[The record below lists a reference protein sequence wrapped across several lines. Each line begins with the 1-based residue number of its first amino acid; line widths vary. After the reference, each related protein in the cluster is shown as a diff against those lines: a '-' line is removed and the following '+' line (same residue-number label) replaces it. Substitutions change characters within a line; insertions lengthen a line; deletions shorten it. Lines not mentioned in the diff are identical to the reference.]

1 MADTVESEPAAIP
14 TWQKGIRIE
23 PAPMPAQRAANA
35 RIDDLPPRAQRLAAR
50 GERWIER
57 REFAFAEQALREALA
72 LAPAHADVLRL
83 LAVTL
88 HVRQRYPE
96 AIELLRRAAAA
107 KPDDALIRNNL
118 GSALA
123 EAGDMDGAIAA
134 FAHAA
139 EASPGIPTAWL
150 NLGKAYEAALRHD
163 EAEAAYARAIA
174 IDPDGFPAHVQR
186 GNALRAAGRIDE
198 AAAAY
203 RRALA
208 LQPVSAEAWAGLA
221 GLDAARLDD
230 ADVAHLR
237 ALYARND
244 LTTTSHCLIGLAYA
258 LALEARGEYREA
270 FDTTL
275 AVQAIRRRQS
285 RWDAAGA
292 SRIAD
297 DIARAFASPA
307 AGADDA
313 SLGHEV
319 VFLVGMP
326 RSGST
331 LAEQI
336 LAAHP
341 DVEGA
346 GELNALPM
354 VLREES
360 ARRGVDLP
368 DWIGHATPD
377 DWSGLGR
384 DYLART
390 AKFRTAHARSTDK
403 NLQNWQL
410 IGAIRAMLPG
420 ARIVDCRRDPLEAS
434 WSALKLQFG
443 NALPFACGIEEI
455 AGWRRD
461 YERLM
466 AHWDAIF
473 PGAVLRFDHEALLDD
488 PGSRVRAL
496 LDFCGLPFDAA
507 CLAFQAAERDVHTA
521 SAAQVRAPLMRD
533 TARAARYGAVLDPL
547 RAALGLPA

>member
-1 MADTVESEPAAIP
+1 MADTASDTAAIQ
-14 TWQKGIRIE
+14 TWQKNIRIE
-23 PAPMPAQRAANA
+23 PAPMPVQRAANA
-35 RIDDLPPRAQRLAAR
+35 RIEDLPPRAQRLAAR

-72 LAPAHADVLRL
+72 LAPAHAEVLRL

-107 KPDDALIRNNL
+107 KPDDALIQNNL

-134 FAHAA
+134 FGSAA
-139 EASPGIPTAWL
+139 ALSPEIPTSWL
-150 NLGKAYEAALRHD
+150 NLGKAYEATLRHD

-174 IDPDGFPAHVQR
+174 VDPDGFPAHVQR
-186 GNALRAAGRIDE
+186 GNALRTAGRIDE
-198 AAAAY
+198 AAASY
-203 RRALA
+203 RQALA

-221 GLDAARLDD
+221 GLDASRLDD
-230 ADVAHLR
+230 ADLASLR

-244 LTTTSHCLIGLAYA
+244 LTTTSHCLAGLAYA
-258 LALEARGEYREA
+258 LALEANGDYQAA

-275 AVQAIRRRQS
+275 AVQAIRRRQN

-297 DIARAFASPA
+297 DIARAFATPA
-307 AGADDA
+307 AGAADGT
-313 SLGHEV
+313 LGHEV
-319 VFLVGMP
+319 VFFVGMP

-336 LAAHP
+336 LAAHR

-354 VLREES
+354 IVREES
-360 ARRGVDLP
+360 VRRGVDFP
-368 DWIGHATPD
+368 EWVGAATPD
-377 DWSGLGR
+377 DWSRLGR

-390 AKFRTAHARSTDK
+390 ARFRTDAARSTDK

-410 IGAIRAMLPG
+410 VGAILAMLPG

-443 NALPFACGIEEI
+443 NALPFACGIDEI
-455 AGWRRD
+455 ASWRRD
-461 YERLM
+461 YEKLM
-466 AHWDAIF
+466 AHWDAIA
-473 PGAVLRFDHEALLDD
+473 PGAVLHFDHEALLAD
-488 PGSRVRAL
+488 PEARIRAL

-507 CLAFQAAERDVHTA
+507 CLAFHAAERDVHTA

-547 RAALGLPA
+547 RTALGLPT